1 MTDKTFCSFYN
12 VGYCKYKDK
21 CSNEHAKSDCEDKKC
36 IREHCHKRH
45 RKFCKNGLGCK
56 FNSKN
61 KCEFKHDHK
70 AQTDNNVETSELLSQ
85 TKLLSLEITDL
96 NASNE
101 QKVMEL
107 ANLQNELQQIKVASL
122 ETENNLKAEV
132 VKLKNNIK
140 EVQMKS
146 NLQNND
152 FEIEIKAKNK
162 FISALQKSLK
172 EISLKHEKS
181 LVDHKKELSEK
192 DNEFG
197 VLLNNLNNMNKQ
209 NHFRMLS
216 PEEEAFPCRTC
227 DKQFASK
234 EFLESHIQ
242 TLHAS
247 LGYNNKGILKC
258 RICGKE
264 FNTRKLLDNHIVV
277 KH

>member
-1 MTDKTFCSFYN
+1 M
-12 VGYCKYKDK
+12 
-21 CSNEHAKSDCEDKKC
+21 
-36 IREHCHKRH
+36 
-45 RKFCKNGLGCK
+45 
-56 FNSKN
+56 
-61 KCEFKHDHK
+61 
-70 AQTDNNVETSELLSQ
+70 
-85 TKLLSLEITDL
+85 
-96 NASNE
+96 
-101 QKVMEL
+101 
-107 ANLQNELQQIKVASL
+107 
-122 ETENNLKAEV
+122 
-132 VKLKNNIK
+132 
-140 EVQMKS
+140 
-146 NLQNND
+146 
-152 FEIEIKAKNK
+152 
-162 FISALQKSLK
+162 K
-172 EISLKHEKS
+172 EIILKHEKS